1 MSSHDSQALWDT
13 LRKGLA
19 SRLPER
25 TFTDWI
31 EPCHAIN
38 FDGTTLLIQV
48 PSPSARIW
56 IEQQLAEEF
65 HDVLVQSDLANLR
78 LAFMV
83 AGDSKP
89 QAVISKAKTKAA
101 VAASVAET
109 PLDSPFPQGFH
120 RYTLDRF
127 VVGPS
132 SQLAFAAANAVVES
146 HGKPNSSLNMNPLF
160 VYGGSGLGKT
170 HLMIGIGKGLLA
182 KNPSLRVAYLKV
194 DNFFNELTIA
204 IRAKNTEP
212 MRKKYQQN
220 DVLLLDDVQT
230 LGKMERTQE
239 EIFYILEY
247 LLQYGKQIVITSD
260 KPPQKLEGLH
270 DRLITRCKWGLT
282 ADIQPP
288 DFETR
293 VAILRKKLEDEVFK
307 DLPDVPEEVINFI
320 AHKAKGSVRDL
331 EGLLTR
337 VVFQSSFLG
346 VSPSL
351 EVAQLAFQGQT
362 GTEATASVSME
373 RICRMTAETFNI
385 SFNDLMKK
393 KSRQQAVLLPRQVA
407 MYLTR
412 ELTAS
417 SFTEIGHNFNDM
429 HHSTVMNAINS
440 VKNRMLKDGDFH
452 KLVHSLLNSIQ

>member
-1 MSSHDSQALWDT
+1 MSHDPQALWDT

-19 SRLPER
+19 QRLPER
-25 TFTDWI
+25 TFADWI
-31 EPCHAIN
+31 EPCSALN

-65 HDVLVQSDLANLR
+65 HDVLVQSDLASLR
-78 LAFMV
+78 LGFMV
-83 AGDSKP
+83 AGDAKP
-89 QAVISKAKTKAA
+89 AKPSVKPKAA
-101 VAASVAET
+101 ASAPETAAN
-109 PLDSPFPQGFH
+109 SPFPQGFH

-160 VYGGSGLGKT
+160 VYGASGLGKT

-182 KNPSLRVAYLKV
+182 KNPALRVAYLKV
-194 DNFFNELTIA
+194 DNFFNELTLA

-293 VAILRKKLEDEVFK
+293 VAILRKKLEDEVFQ
-307 DLPDVPEEVINFI
+307 DLPEVPEDVITFI

-351 EVAQLAFQGQT
+351 EVAQEAFLGQT
-362 GTEATASVSME
+362 GAESTASISME
-373 RICRMTAETFNI
+373 RVCRMTAETFNI
-385 SFNDLMKK
+385 SFSDLMKK
-393 KSRQQAVLLPRQVA
+393 KTRQQVILLPRQVA
-407 MYLTR
+407 MYLSR
-412 ELTAS
+412 ELTAA
-417 SFTEIGHNFNDM
+417 SFTEIGKTFSNM
-429 HHSTVMNAINS
+429 HHSTVMNAIDS
-440 VKNRMLKDGDFH
+440 VKNRMQKDADFH

>member
-1 MSSHDSQALWDT
+1 MASEDPQALWET
-13 LRKGLA
+13 LRKGL
-19 SRLPER
+19 STRLPER
-25 TFTDWI
+25 TFQDWI
-31 EPCHAIN
+31 EPCRALT
-38 FDGTTLLIQV
+38 FDGTMLWIQT
-48 PSPSARIW
+48 PSTSARVW

-65 HDVLVQSDLANLR
+65 HDVIVQAGLHDLR
-78 LAFMV
+78 LAFTV
-83 AGDSKP
+83 AGEVAPAKSSGKSKSAMHT
-89 QAVISKAKTKAA
+89 QVSE
-101 VAASVAET
+101 SM
-109 PLDSPFPQGFH
+109 DSPFPQGFH

-132 SQLAFAAANAVVES
+132 SQLAFAAANAVVDN
-146 HGKPNSSLNMNPLF
+146 HGQSNTSLNMNPLF
-160 VYGGSGLGKT
+160 VYGASGLGKT

-182 KNPSLRVAYLKV
+182 RHPGLKVVYLKV
-194 DNFFNELTIA
+194 DNFFNELTVA
-204 IRAKNTEP
+204 IKAKNTEP

-270 DRLITRCKWGLT
+270 DRLVTRCKWGLT

-293 VAILRKKLEDEVFK
+293 VAILNKKLEDEVFR
-307 DLPDVPEEVINFI
+307 DMPIVPEDVLTFI

-346 VSPSL
+346 VPPSL
-351 EVAQLAFQGQT
+351 EVAQQAYQGHSGQ
-362 GTEATASVSME
+362 EASSGISLE

-393 KSRQQAVLLPRQVA
+393 KSRQLTILLPRQVA
-407 MYLTR
+407 MYLAR
-412 ELTAS
+412 ELTGAS
-417 SFTEIGHNFNDM
+417 FSDIGRSFNNM
-429 HHSTVMNAINS
+429 HHSTVMNAIDS
-440 VKNRMLKDGDFH
+440 VKARMHKNSDFH
-452 KLVHSLLNSIQ
+452 KVLHSLLNSIG

>member
-1 MSSHDSQALWDT
+1 MSSEDPQVLWET
-13 LRKGLA
+13 LRNGLSA
-19 SRLPER
+19 RLPER
-25 TFTDWI
+25 TFQDWI
-31 EPCHAIN
+31 EPCRALTY
-38 FDGTTLLIQV
+38 DGATLWIQT
-48 PSPSARIW
+48 PSTSARVW

-65 HDVLVQSDLANLR
+65 HDVIVQSGHASLR
-78 LAFMV
+78 LAFTV
-83 AGDSKP
+83 AGETGPAKPSGRSKP
-89 QAVISKAKTKAA
+89 AA
-101 VAASVAET
+101 HVAEVET
-109 PLDSPFPQGFH
+109 VDSPFPQGFH

-132 SQLAFAAANAVVES
+132 SQLAFAAANAVVDN
-146 HGKPNSSLNMNPLF
+146 HGRTNASLNMNPLF
-160 VYGGSGLGKT
+160 IYGGSGLGKT

-182 KNPSLRVAYLKV
+182 RKPGLKVAYLKV
-194 DNFFNELTIA
+194 DNFFNELTVA
-204 IRAKNTEP
+204 IKAKNTEP

-293 VAILRKKLEDEVFK
+293 VAILNKKLEDEVFR
-307 DLPDVPEEVINFI
+307 DMPPVPEDVLTFI

-346 VSPSL
+346 VPPSL
-351 EVAQLAFQGQT
+351 EVAQQAYQGQS
-362 GTEATASVSME
+362 GQEATAGISLE

-393 KSRQQAVLLPRQVA
+393 KSRQQAILLPRQVA
-407 MYLTR
+407 MYLAR
-412 ELTAS
+412 ELTGAS
-417 SFTEIGHNFNDM
+417 FSDIGRSFNNM
-429 HHSTVMNAINS
+429 HHSTVMNAIDS
-440 VKNRMLKDGDFH
+440 VKTRMHKDSDFH
-452 KLVHSLLNSIQ
+452 KSVHSLLNSIG

>member
-1 MSSHDSQALWDT
+1 MSVSDPQLLWET
-13 LRKGLA
+13 LRRGLA

-25 TFTDWI
+25 TFQDWI
-31 EPCHAIN
+31 DPCSALT
-38 FDGTTLLIQV
+38 FDGSTLWVQT
-48 PSPSARIW
+48 PSTSAKVW

-65 HDVLVQSDLANLR
+65 HDVLVQSDLSNLR
-78 LAFMV
+78 LAFTV
-83 AGDSKP
+83 AGEVKSL
-89 QAVISKAKTKAA
+89 KAEKKTRSSALEAKESNAI
-101 VAASVAET
+101 
-109 PLDSPFPQGFH
+109 SPFPQGFH

-132 SQLAFAAANAVVES
+132 SQLAFAAANAVVEN
-146 HGKPNSSLNMNPLF
+146 HGKTSSSLNMNPLF
-160 VYGGSGLGKT
+160 IYGGSGLGKT
-170 HLMIGIGKGLLA
+170 HLMIGIGKGLLSRTP
-182 KNPSLRVAYLKV
+182 NLRIAYLKV
-194 DNFFNELTIA
+194 DNFFTELTVA
-204 IRAKNTEP
+204 IKAKNTEP

-270 DRLITRCKWGLT
+270 DRLVTRCKWGLT

-293 VAILRKKLEDEVFK
+293 VAILNKKLEDEVFRGM
-307 DLPDVPEEVINFI
+307 PPVPEDVLTFI
-320 AHKAKGSVRDL
+320 AHKAKASVRDL

-351 EVAQLAFQGQT
+351 EVAHQAYLGQS
-362 GTEATASVSME
+362 GQEATAGVSLE
-373 RICRMTAETFNI
+373 KIYRTTADTFNV
-385 SFNDLMKK
+385 SFSDLMKK
-393 KSRQQAVLLPRQVA
+393 KSRQQIILLPRQVA
-407 MYLTR
+407 MYLAR
-412 ELTAS
+412 ELTGAS
-417 SFTEIGHNFNDM
+417 FNDIGRSFNNM
-429 HHSTVMNAINS
+429 HHSTVMNAIDS
-440 VKNRMLKDGDFH
+440 VKTRMKKDADFH
-452 KLVHSLLNSIQ
+452 RTLHSLLNSIS